1 LFLHGLS
8 LQLFKSEKG
17 RIKSLS
23 QIFFFFF
30 NSIITYLAEGPCG
43 VGKATTRKACLIPGE
58 TRGVVAA
65 GTAGTDVD
73 SFAVL
78 ANEAHLANALVFA
91 ACQWRA
97 LTTLVAVLCVARVDE
112 DLAVLACK

>member
-1 LFLHGLS
+1 MFLYS
-8 LQLFKSEKG
+8 L
-17 RIKSLS
+17 
-23 QIFFFFF
+23 
-30 NSIITYLAEGPCG
+30 ITYLAEDPCG
-43 VGKATTRKACLIPGE
+43 VGKTATRKARLIPGE
-58 TRGVVAA
+58 ARGVVAA

-78 ANEAHLANALVFA
+78 ANETHLANALIFA

-97 LTTLVAVLCVARVDE
+97 LTALVAVLGVARVDE